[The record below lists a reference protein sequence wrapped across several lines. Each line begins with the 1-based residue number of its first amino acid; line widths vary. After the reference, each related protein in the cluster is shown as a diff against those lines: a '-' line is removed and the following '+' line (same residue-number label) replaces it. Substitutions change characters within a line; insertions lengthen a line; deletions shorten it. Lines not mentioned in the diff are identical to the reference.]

1 MQIHI
6 FMDATK
12 KIVFKQKF
20 VLFTKYFCVSIYQQ
34 QSKKE
39 LIYSF
44 FICLSKK
51 LFYFCHS

>member
-20 VLFTKYFCVSIYQQ
+20 VLLTKYFCVSIYQQ